1 MWTRLPAQDSDDN
14 STKINEG
21 PMGVVGNAVDAYVR
35 TYTTLFNSSGSNS
48 NSISED
54 FLSQYLDYR
63 IAKDPAKRL
72 LIGKWDTGMYEASL
86 FAY

>member
-1 MWTRLPAQDSDDN
+1 
-14 STKINEG
+14 
-21 PMGVVGNAVDAYVR
+21 MGVVGNAVEAYVR

-72 LIGKWDTGMYEASL
+72 LIGKWETGMYEASL
-86 FAY
+86 FAYLNYVG